1 MNSDIAQ
8 KNDFS
13 KGSVVGGIL
22 SLAIP
27 MTLAQLINILYNII
41 DRMYIGHL
49 PQNATLSLTGLG
61 LCLPI
66 ITIVIAF
73 ANLFGMGGAP
83 LCSIARGR
91 GHLEEAESI
100 MGNSFFL
107 LLLSGSVLT
116 AAGLLLKRPLLMLFG
131 ASNATLP
138 FADQYLTVYLCG
150 SLFVMIGLGM
160 NSFINSQGFGKTG
173 MLTVLIGA
181 VLNLLLDPLFIF
193 VLHLGIRGAAIAT
206 VLSQAAS
213 ALWTFC
219 FLTGKRTI
227 LRLRLSRLRLRTDLV
242 RQIVSLGM
250 SGFIMAVTNSA
261 VQIVCN
267 ATLSRYG
274 GDLYVG
280 VMTILNS
287 VREIVTMP
295 VSGITNGAQPVIG
308 FNYGA
313 SQYGRI
319 KKAIAFM
326 ASVCI
331 GYTALIWGALHL
343 FPAFFIRLFS
353 DETVLIETAIPALRL
368 YFFGFFFMSLQ
379 FSGQSTFTALGKA
392 KHAIFFSLL
401 RKAFI
406 VVPLT
411 LLLPRF
417 FIPPVN
423 GVFAAEPISNLIG
436 GTASFVT
443 MLFVVGREIRLQSPP
458 ASCIVEEKR

>member
-1 MNSDIAQ
+1 MNQ
-8 KNDFS
+8 ENTKKNDFS
-13 KGSVVGGIL
+13 KGSVVGAIL
-22 SLAIP
+22 SLAVP

-41 DRMYIGHL
+41 DRMYIGRL
-49 PQNATLSLTGLG
+49 PENATLSLTGLG
-61 LCLPI
+61 LCLPV
-66 ITIVIAF
+66 ITIVIAH

-91 GHLEEAESI
+91 GHLKEAETI
-100 MGNSFFL
+100 MGNSFCL
-107 LLLSGSVLT
+107 LLLSGTALTVL
-116 AAGLLLKRPLLMLFG
+116 GLLFKRPLLMLFG
-131 ASNATLP
+131 ASDATLP
-138 FADQYLTVYLCG
+138 FADEYLTIYLCG

-181 VLNLLLDPLFIF
+181 ILNIILDPIFIF
-193 VLHLGIRGAAIAT
+193 VLDMGIRGAAIAT

-213 ALWTFC
+213 ALWTFS
-219 FLTGKRTI
+219 FLTGRRTI
-227 LRLRLSRLRLRTDLV
+227 LNLRPSGLKLRFDIV
-242 RQIVSLGM
+242 RQIIALGM
-250 SGFIMAVTNSA
+250 SGFIMAVTNGA
-261 VQIVCN
+261 VQIACN
-267 ATLSRYG
+267 ASLSYYG

-287 VREIVTMP
+287 IREIVTMP

-313 SQYGRI
+313 QQYDRV
-319 KKAIAFM
+319 KKAIGFM
-326 ASVCI
+326 SAACI
-331 GYTALIWGALHL
+331 GYTALIWITLHL
-343 FPAFFIRLFS
+343 LPEFFIRLFTE
-353 DETVLIETAIPALRL
+353 ETALIEAAVPSMRI

-379 FSGQSTFTALGKA
+379 FSGQSAFTALGKA

-411 LLLPRF
+411 ILLPHF
-417 FIPPVN
+417 FMPQIN
-423 GVFAAEPISNLIG
+423 GVFVAEPISNLLG

-443 MLFVVGREIRLQSPP
+443 MLFVVRKECRSHLAAQS
-458 ASCIVEEKR
+458 K

>member
-1 MNSDIAQ
+1 MNPKNTQ

-13 KGSVVGGIL
+13 QGSVVRSIL
-22 SLAIP
+22 SMAIP

-41 DRMYIGHL
+41 DRMYIGRL
-49 PQNATLSLTGLG
+49 PENATLSLTGLG

-66 ITIVIAF
+66 ISIVIAF

-91 GHLEEAESI
+91 GRLQEAETI
-100 MGNSFFL
+100 MGNAFCM

-116 AAGLLLKRPLLMLFG
+116 VIGLLFKKPLLYLFG
-131 ASNATLP
+131 ASDATFP
-138 FADQYLTVYLCG
+138 FANEYLTIYLCG

-160 NSFINSQGFGKTG
+160 NSFINAQGFGKTG

-181 VLNLLLDPLFIF
+181 VLNIILDPLFIF
-193 VLHLGIRGAAIAT
+193 VLGLGIRGAAIAT
-206 VLSQAAS
+206 VISQAAS
-213 ALWTFC
+213 ALWTFS

-227 LRLRLSRLRLRTDLV
+227 LSLRPSCLFLRGDIV
-242 RQIVSLGM
+242 RQIISLGM

-267 ATLSRYG
+267 ASLSRYG

-280 VMTILNS
+280 VMTIINS
-287 VREIVTMP
+287 IREIVTMP

-313 SQYGRI
+313 SKYDRI

-326 ASVCI
+326 SAVCI
-331 GYTALIWGALHL
+331 SYTALIWAALHL
-343 FPAFFIRLFS
+343 FPEFFIRIFS
-353 DETVLIETAIPALRL
+353 EEAPLIEAAIPSMQI

-392 KHAIFFSLL
+392 GHAIFFSLL

-406 VVPLT
+406 VIPLT
-411 LLLPRF
+411 LLLPH
-417 FIPPVN
+417 FISPRIN
-423 GVFAAEPISNLIG
+423 GVFAAEPVSNLIG

-443 MLFVVGREIRLQSPP
+443 MLFVVGKEIRTAKAKEGL
-458 ASCIVEEKR
+458 K